1 MQMIR
6 GAIAN
11 AVNGTDLT
19 APEASSVMKQIMSGE
34 ATDSQIA
41 SFITA
46 MRMKRETSHEIA
58 AFAEAI
64 RGSAIKIHP
73 GIGGTLV
80 DTCGTGGD
88 GRDTFN
94 ISTAAAIVAAGA
106 GVPVVKHGNRSV
118 SSRCGSADVLE
129 ALGADIMLTP
139 ETVERMIEEIGIGFL
154 FARNYHPAM
163 KYAAT
168 ARQETGIRSV
178 FNVLGPLAN
187 PAGAQAQLLG
197 VYDRSLVRKIA
208 EVLLLLGT
216 ERAMV
221 VHGNGLDEITTT
233 GATTI
238 AELNAGE
245 ISEYNID
252 CRDLGI
258 PLSSPEE
265 LRGGSPDTNAYI
277 TRGILAGKDDPCR
290 DIVLLNA
297 AAAIYTGGYAP
308 TLEKGLSAAESS
320 IDSGSAMRKLEAL
333 VAYPGGE
340 QDA

>member
-1 MQMIR
+1 MIR
-6 GAIAN
+6 AAISM
-11 AVNGTDLT
+11 AVSGTELT
-19 APEASSVMKQIMSGE
+19 AIEASLVMKQIMRGE

-46 MRMKRETSHEIA
+46 MRMKGETSSEIA
-58 AFAEAI
+58 LFAGAI
-64 RGSAIKIHP
+64 RESAIKIHP
-73 GIGGTLV
+73 KIEGILV

-88 GRDTFN
+88 GSDTFN
-94 ISTAAAIVAAGA
+94 ISTAAAFVAAGA

-129 ALGADIMLTP
+129 ALGVDIMVP
-139 ETVERMIEEIGIGFL
+139 PATVEKLIEDTGIGFL
-154 FARNYHPAM
+154 FARNYHPAL
-163 KYAAT
+163 KYVAK

-197 VYDRSLVRKIA
+197 VYDRNLVRKIA

-233 GATTI
+233 GATLV
-238 AELNAGE
+238 AELKNGE
-245 ISEYNID
+245 ISEYYLD

-258 PLSSPEE
+258 PVSHQEK
-265 LRGGSPDTNAYI
+265 LRGGDPRTNAYI
-277 TRGILAGKDDPCR
+277 IRRILSGKEEPGR

-297 AAAIYTGGYAP
+297 AAAIYVGGYAP
-308 TLEKGLSAAESS
+308 TLEKGLSAAERSV
-320 IDSGSAMRKLEAL
+320 DSGSALKKLESLAL
-333 VAYPGGE
+333 CTAGDGN
-340 QDA
+340 A